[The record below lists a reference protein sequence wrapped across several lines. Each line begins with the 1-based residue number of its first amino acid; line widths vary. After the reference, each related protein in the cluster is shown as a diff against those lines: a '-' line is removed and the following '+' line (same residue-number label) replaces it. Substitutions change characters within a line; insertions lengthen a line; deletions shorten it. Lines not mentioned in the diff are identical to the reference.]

1 MNSGVGGRIEFF
13 YNEDTNLVEV
23 EYIGIP
29 KELSPEDYESWVTG
43 SWCSRKIS
51 LESGKKMIEGLLGR

>member
-1 MNSGVGGRIEFF
+1 MNSGVGGRIQFF
-13 YNEDTNLVEV
+13 YNEDTNQEEV

-29 KELSPEDYESWVTG
+29 KELVPEGYEYWFTG